1 MSLIVACFQIY
12 RELLLLVTFP
22 WVHSN
27 LEELSYLSWQNTYP
41 NLKTTCHIELN
52 FFLWTKCLE
61 NLLLAK
67 FLISVEA
74 PLTLIRVG
82 FFGVGFALGAGLK
95 LVRIMLETL
104 NILFE
109 KINLLVPWPPWFC
122 WCQHFL

>member
-1 MSLIVACFQIY
+1 MSLTVVCFQIY
-12 RELLLLVTFP
+12 WELLLLVTFP
-22 WVHSN
+22 RVHSN

-41 NLKTTCHIELN
+41 NLKTSCHIELN

-82 FFGVGFALGAGLK
+82 FFGVRFALGVGLK

-109 KINLLVPWPPWFC
+109 KINLLVRWPPWFC